1 MSNDS
6 VFFWFQ
12 VSWTF
17 LILFIGCAVASLV
30 YEKNVIIEKWGMSLS
45 KIFLFLTLLSLIPSI
60 WNAP

>member
-12 VSWTF
+12 VAWTF

-30 YEKNVIIEKWGMSLS
+30 YEKYVKIEKWAMSLS
-45 KIFLFLTLLSLIPSI
+45 KIFLFLTLLSLIPAI
-60 WNAP
+60 WNTP